1 MAAGIDDIAM
11 YIPRLYVDAADFA
24 NARGVDPAKL
34 VKGLGISQMAMVDT
48 NQDPACL
55 AANACLQS
63 RFLPRAILPLAD
75 GPDSPPPSLE
85 GCCCC

>member
-1 MAAGIDDIAM
+1 MAAGIDDIGI
-11 YIPRLYVDAADFA
+11 YIPRLYVDAADYA

-55 AANACLQS
+55 AANACLKLMKKKS
-63 RFLPRAILPLAD
+63 SFPR
-75 GPDSPPPSLE
+75 
-85 GCCCC
+85 